1 MGRAV
6 TFDDIE
12 PGTQVGTLI
21 HTKGFLFD
29 NFVLIYGNRTGI
41 VSPPAALMTDLKL
54 SSLFSDDTTLFD
66 LVSLDMTAVDTDVS
80 VTMQGIT
87 YSSES
92 IFHRVVL
99 LANTVTHVV
108 STKLINLEQ
117 VDITTDGGMFVM
129 DNVALSRRGYAS
141 V

>member
-1 MGRAV
+1 
-6 TFDDIE
+6 
-12 PGTQVGTLI
+12 
-21 HTKGFLFD
+21 
-29 NFVLIYGNRTGI
+29 
-41 VSPPAALMTDLKL
+41 MTDLKL

-141 V
+141 VWMH

>member
-1 MGRAV
+1 
-6 TFDDIE
+6 
-12 PGTQVGTLI
+12 
-21 HTKGFLFD
+21 
-29 NFVLIYGNRTGI
+29 
-41 VSPPAALMTDLKL
+41 
-54 SSLFSDDTTLFD
+54 
-66 LVSLDMTAVDTDVS
+66 
-80 VTMQGIT
+80 MQGIT

-92 IFHRVVL
+92 IFHRVGL